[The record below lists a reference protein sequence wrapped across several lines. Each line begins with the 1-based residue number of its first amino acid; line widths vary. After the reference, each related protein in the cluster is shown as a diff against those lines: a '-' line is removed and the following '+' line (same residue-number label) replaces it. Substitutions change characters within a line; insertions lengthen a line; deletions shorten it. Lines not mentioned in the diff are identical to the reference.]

1 MSTPLSGSRLIARI
15 NPLGWLTI
23 AVVIGAWQLVIAT
36 GAIHFQ
42 YTPSPSEVASG
53 FGSLVSSGAM
63 GTAVWH
69 TMKVTLIAGGIAT
82 VLGVFLGTAVGLSP
96 LVRLFTN
103 GTIDFL
109 RTVPVV
115 ALMPV
120 ALLVWGTS
128 SKAEIIV
135 ASYAA
140 LWPVTLNTTAG
151 VRGVH
156 RLKRDVARTF
166 RLSRADTLS
175 KIVLPAATPSILVGL
190 RLSIVSALVV
200 AIVAEMLINPQG
212 IGYGLVF
219 TQSALRPNETWAY
232 AIVAGLMGLVLN
244 LLLLRIVRRVG
255 TRMGTV
261 TR

>member
-1 MSTPLSGSRLIARI
+1 MNRRLISRV
-15 NPLGWLTI
+15 NPLGWLTL
-23 AVVIGAWQLVIAT
+23 AVVVGIWQVVIST
-36 GAIHFQ
+36 RLIHFQ
-42 YTPSPSEVASG
+42 YTPSPSEVANG
-53 FGSLVSSGAM
+53 FASLVSSGAM
-63 GTAVWH
+63 GAAVWH
-69 TMKVTLIAGGIAT
+69 TTQVALIAGGIAT
-82 VLGVFLGTAVGLSP
+82 GLGVLLGTAVGLSP
-96 LVRLFTN
+96 LVRLFTI

-156 RLKRDVARTF
+156 PLKRDVARTF
-166 RLSRADTLS
+166 RLSRFDMLS

-190 RLSIVSALVV
+190 RLSIVTALVV
-200 AIVAEMLINPQG
+200 AIVAEMLINPHG

-232 AIVAGLMGLVLN
+232 AIVAGVMGLVSN
-244 LLLLRIVRRVG
+244 LFLLQIVRRVG
-255 TRMGTV
+255 TSMGAA